1 MDPYTNVDEIWIAL
15 GKFGKFQITQL
26 LVSWI
31 AILSLCFQL
40 LNVVFIGYR
49 PTFQCA
55 PIENLTL
62 LSAQF
67 PGDAD
72 IFVTY
77 DKCSVNIYRN
87 NTNGSVLL
95 EERDCPNG
103 YSYSTPKDAT
113 FVTELDLVCDNAALA
128 ELTQTMTMV
137 GQGLGAMLASSMADR
152 FGRKTIHLSS
162 HIALYLVGFGVAFAP
177 NYTVLII
184 LRLITGAI
192 QQGVA
197 MSGAVI
203 ALEWVP
209 TNSRYLVEI
218 SSLLFWSTGVCAIAL
233 FGYLMQSYSWRYL
246 QLAFTLYSSFSLI
259 QYWVQEESVRW
270 LLMNGRVKE
279 AERIVR
285 KAARWN
291 NVSYEEVIAKA
302 SLKAA
307 ETKTL
312 LYNGADKMA
321 DTWGRDQRETGE
333 VMELNGIPVTPE
345 TQTVQEKES
354 KDYSVERYN
363 IITVLRTRRLCVNS
377 MIIWFSWI
385 TINLTYYALTLTS
398 TSLAGN
404 MYMNFFLNGTM
415 EYVACF
421 VEMFMLQRMGR
432 RPAVAILHLVTGVA
446 LAAATLLNHFAD
458 GNSDMMT
465 ASVAFSFTGKMAI
478 TAAFS
483 AVFLYTPELYP
494 TNLRSVGIG
503 FASAIARIGGML
515 APFAGLFAAYVPW
528 APGTIFSVL
537 CLVVAGIVLYL
548 PETRGVELPTNL
560 AALNSWYKENSG
572 TDRNQRNKRNK
583 VITKIMSDQ
592 T

>member
-1 MDPYTNVDEIWIAL
+1 MDPSTNVDEIWIAL
-15 GKFGKFQITQL
+15 GKFGKFQVTQL
-26 LVSWI
+26 LVAWLT
-31 AILSLCFQL
+31 ILSLCFQL

-49 PTFQCA
+49 PGYQCA
-55 PIENLTL
+55 PIENFTL
-62 LSAQF
+62 LSEQF
-67 PGDAD
+67 DGDAE

-77 DKCSVNIYRN
+77 AKCNVNIYQN
-87 NTNGSVLL
+87 QTNGSVLL
-95 EERDCPNG
+95 EQRDCPNG

-128 ELTQTMTMV
+128 ELTQTMMMV

-152 FGRKTIHLSS
+152 FGRKTVHLSS
-162 HIALYLVGFGVAFAP
+162 HIALYLFGFGVAFAP

-184 LRLITGAI
+184 LRLLTGAI

-218 SSLLFWSTGVCAIAL
+218 SALMFWSTGVCSIAL
-233 FGYLMQSYSWRYL
+233 FGYLMQNYSWRYL

-270 LLMNGRVKE
+270 LLMNGRIKD

-291 NVSYEEVIAKA
+291 NVSYEEVIARA
-302 SLKAA
+302 SQKTA
-307 ETKTL
+307 ESKTL
-312 LYNGADKMA
+312 LSNGVEKM
-321 DTWGRDQRETGE
+321 TETRLTEENETGE
-333 VMELNGIPVTPE
+333 V
-345 TQTVQEKES
+345 KEPTTRFDHVEER
-354 KDYSVERYN
+354 KDFSVERYN
-363 IITVLRTRRLCVNS
+363 IITVLKNRRLFVNS

-404 MYMNFFLNGTM
+404 MYLNFFLNGSM
-415 EYVACF
+415 EYVAGF
-421 VEMFMLQRMGR
+421 VEMFMLQRIGR
-432 RPAVAILHLVTGVA
+432 RPAVAILHLLTGVA
-446 LAAATLLNHFAD
+446 LAAATLLSHFAD
-458 GNSDMMT
+458 GNTSMAS
-465 ASVAFSFTGKMAI
+465 ASVAFSLTGKMAI

-515 APFAGLFAAYVPW
+515 APFAGLFAVYVPW
-528 APGTIFSVL
+528 APGTIFSVS
-537 CLVVAGIVLYL
+537 CLVVALVVLYL

-572 TDRNQRNKRNK
+572 TDRIQKNKQKK
-583 VITKIMSDQ
+583 VAI
-592 T
+592 